1 MKKFDNFCLALENL
15 KDIYEYEEPY
25 SNVVL
30 TGMTALYEIC
40 FEQSWKAMKEILEV
54 NGFDESATGSPRKV
68 LKTAYKAGMIKDEK
82 MWLDALVS
90 RNNVAHAYNKDVA
103 LEIVEDTR
111 TKYYRMFRELEEEV
125 RGEWMF

>member
-54 NGFDESATGSPRKV
+54 NGFDEGATGSPRKV

-125 RGEWMF
+125 QGKWMF

>member
-30 TGMTALYEIC
+30 TGLTALYEIC

-68 LKTAYKAGMIKDEK
+68 LKTAYKAGMIKDET

-125 RGEWMF
+125 RGKWM